1 MSTMDFFHG
10 HVTLS
15 NVEWIMRAIVT
26 FFIMVITA
34 KFMGQRSLSQLR
46 LLDFVVALMLG
57 NIIAHPLSDPTIGMD
72 GSIITT
78 LVIVVLYILGILL
91 SLKWEWLRKFT
102 DPAPMT
108 LIKNGEI
115 NYKGLRKARISL
127 DYLLA
132 ELRKEKIEDVK
143 KVALAL
149 WESDGK
155 MSIFLDPQYNP
166 ITPSAYQLKTK
177 PFDLPMILIKEG
189 KINVQRLQQINKEEQ
204 WLLDRLKTFHQTK
217 VSNVLLATIDCEDNL
232 KVFFYK

>member
-1 MSTMDFFHG
+1 MHFFYG
-10 HVTLS
+10 NETLS
-15 NVEWIMRAIVT
+15 NFDWIMRAVVT
-26 FFIMVITA
+26 FFIMVMTA

-78 LVIVVLYILGILL
+78 LVIAVLYISGILL

-102 DPAPMT
+102 DPAPML
-108 LIKNGEI
+108 LIKDGEI
-115 NYKGLRKARISL
+115 NYKALRKARITL
-127 DYLLA
+127 DYLLS

-155 MSIFLDPQYNP
+155 MSIFLDPQFDP
-166 ITPSAYQLKTK
+166 ITPSTYQLKTK

-189 KINVQRLQQINKEEQ
+189 KINTQRLQQINKEEQ
-204 WLLDRLKTFHQTK
+204 WLLDRVKTLHQTQ

-232 KVFFYK
+232 EVFFYR

>member
-1 MSTMDFFHG
+1 MHFFYG
-10 HVTLS
+10 NETLS
-15 NVEWIMRAIVT
+15 NFDWIMRAVVT
-26 FFIMVITA
+26 FFIMVMTA

-78 LVIVVLYILGILL
+78 LVIAVLYISGILL

-102 DPAPMT
+102 DPDPML
-108 LIKNGEI
+108 LIKDGEI
-115 NYKGLRKARISL
+115 NYKALRKARITL
-127 DYLLA
+127 DYLLS

-155 MSIFLDPQYNP
+155 MSIFLDPQFDP
-166 ITPSAYQLKTK
+166 ITPSIYHLKTK

-189 KINVQRLQQINKEEQ
+189 KIHTQRLQQINKEDQ
-204 WLLDRLKTFHQTK
+204 WLMDKLKTVHQTE
-217 VSNVLLATIDCEDNL
+217 VSNVLLATIDREDNL
-232 KVFFYK
+232 EVFFYR